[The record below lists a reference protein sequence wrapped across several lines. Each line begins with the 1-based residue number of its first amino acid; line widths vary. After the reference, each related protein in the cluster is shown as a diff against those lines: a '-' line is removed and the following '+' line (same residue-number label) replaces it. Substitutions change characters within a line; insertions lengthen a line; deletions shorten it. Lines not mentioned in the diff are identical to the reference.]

1 MHFQGLDSTCA
12 PSVNSRFV
20 LAGTKRRYER
30 GRPFRLVHQALDVL
44 LLVERGAIEA
54 TATLTFERVSRKA
67 THLVLDAVGFE
78 IDSVVFVDGEQERNA
93 TFDYDGNEL
102 SIAVPS
108 ELERGTVAI
117 EYSVVPRRGLYFLAP
132 DEAVPNRP
140 KQVWSQ
146 CQDEDAR
153 YWFPCHDAPHM
164 KLTSELCV
172 TVPAGWVALS
182 NGTCLSKE
190 PEDDGS
196 MTFHY
201 RIDRPHP
208 SYLVTLVAGEF
219 SILEDRKAKLEDG
232 REIPVRY
239 YVPKGQEPAAW
250 RSLGD
255 TPNMV
260 ELFSRLT
267 GLAYPFDEYSQVV
280 VSDFIF
286 GGMENTTAT
295 TLYEHVLL
303 DERAVIDVDSR
314 SLVSHELAHQWFG
327 DTLTCRDWSEA
338 WLNEGFATYFEHVE
352 RDARLGRDEYD
363 WGVLGDL
370 DAYLGE
376 FAHSYDR
383 PIVCKDY
390 QAPID
395 LFDRHLYEKGSLV
408 LHMLRRKL
416 GSEIFW
422 SAIRDYVASHENG
435 IVETTQLKRACEK
448 VSGLSLERFF
458 DDWIYRSG
466 HPELSVE
473 AVYED
478 GRLVV
483 TMKQDPKGSSTTPF
497 GLPFEIE
504 VMTKAGER
512 LTRCIE
518 VTEAQASLT
527 LELSERPTYV
537 AFDPELRVAAPVKL
551 EFGFDWLKNLLLS
564 KATLRARVL
573 AAKALA
579 ARTDV
584 PTIELLG
591 QVLADRD
598 QSYLI
603 RLECARSLGKIP
615 MKESRIALLNGTK
628 DERAEVRRA
637 VAQALGQFRNAEVV
651 EPLAELATKDP
662 SYLVQAEACRALGST
677 RQPGARAV
685 LEACLEVPSWADVV
699 RSGAV
704 DGLATLRDPSLW
716 PLLREHTRYGRP
728 SRGRRSAIA
737 ALGRVAT
744 DRASRDHLELLL
756 ADADPHVRA
765 DVVDALSAL
774 GQTEALGAL
783 SMQLSKETDPR
794 VQRRLREAL
803 RDLGAKPEEA
813 TKRLSDEVSSLK
825 SKLTELEAKLARL
838 TPPSTTETPEGQAS
852 GKSAGKSAASS
863 GRAAPKG
870 AAAVKAPQRRP
881 AAPSPKTA
889 RASTRNAKKTLSKP
903 APKTPAKRG
912 KSTAA
917 TPRKAPKTSKP
928 GRSKRR

>member
-20 LAGTKRRYER
+20 LSGTQRRYER
-30 GRPFRLVHQALDVL
+30 SRPFRLVHQALDVL
-44 LLVERGAIEA
+44 LLVERAAIEA

-67 THLVLDAVGFE
+67 THLILDAVGFE
-78 IDSVVFVDGEQERNA
+78 IDSVVFLDGEQEQPA
-93 TFDYDGNEL
+93 SYEYDGDEL
-102 SIAVPS
+102 SIAVP
-108 ELERGTVAI
+108 LDVERGIVSI

-172 TVPAGWVALS
+172 TVPQGWVALS

-219 SILEDRKAKLEDG
+219 SVLEDRRAKLEDG
-232 REIPVRY
+232 REIPIRY
-239 YVPKGQEPAAW
+239 YVPVGQEPAAW
-250 RSLGD
+250 RSLGE
-255 TPNMV
+255 TPKMV

-267 GLAYPFDEYSQVV
+267 GLAYPFEEYSQIV

-303 DERAVIDVDSR
+303 DERAAIDVDSR
-314 SLVSHELAHQWFG
+314 SHVSHELAHQWFG

-352 RDARLGRDEYD
+352 RDARLGREEYD

-376 FAHSYDR
+376 FAQSYDR

-422 SAIRDYVASHENG
+422 SAIRDYVSSHENG

-466 HPELSVE
+466 HPELTVE
-473 AVYED
+473 ATYEE

-504 VMTKAGER
+504 VMTKDGER
-512 LTRCIE
+512 LTRCVE

-527 LELSERPTYV
+527 LELPERPTYV

-551 EFGFDWLKNLLLS
+551 SFGFDWLKNLLRS
-564 KATLRARVL
+564 KSTLRARVL
-573 AAKALA
+573 AARALA
-579 ARTDV
+579 TRTDV
-584 PTIELLG
+584 PTIDLLG
-591 QVLADRD
+591 QVLADRKE
-598 QSYLI
+598 SYLI

-615 MKESRIALLNGTK
+615 MQESRIALLAGTK

-677 RQPGARAV
+677 RQSGARAV
-685 LEACLEVPSWADVV
+685 LEACLDVPSWADVV

-704 DGLATLRDPSLW
+704 DGLATLREPALW

-728 SRGRRSAIA
+728 SRGRRAAIA

-744 DRASRDHLELLL
+744 DRASRDHLELMLG
-756 ADADPHVRA
+756 DTDPHVRA
-765 DVVDALSAL
+765 DVVDALSTL

-783 SMQLSKETDPR
+783 GAQLAKETDPR

-813 TKRLSDEVSSLK
+813 TKRLSDELTNLK
-825 SKLTELEAKLARL
+825 SKLAELEAKLGQVLPGAAN
-838 TPPSTTETPEGQAS
+838 TPRT
-852 GKSAGKSAASS
+852 
-863 GRAAPKG
+863 GREAAPAQTKTTKVG
-870 AAAVKAPQRRP
+870 KAAPAKTKTTKVGKAAPARAQAQAGTKTKAKAKVAPQRSRASA
-881 AAPSPKTA
+881 AAPA
-889 RASTRNAKKTLSKP
+889 RNTTTKRSAPRRTRG
-903 APKTPAKRG
+903 RG
-912 KSTAA
+912 
-917 TPRKAPKTSKP
+917 
-928 GRSKRR
+928 